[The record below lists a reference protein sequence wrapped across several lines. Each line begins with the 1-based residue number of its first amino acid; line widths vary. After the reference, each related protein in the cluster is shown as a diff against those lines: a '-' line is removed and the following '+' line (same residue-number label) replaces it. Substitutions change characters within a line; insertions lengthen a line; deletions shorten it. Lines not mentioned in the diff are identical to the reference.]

1 MNPIELFFGLL
12 LVAVAI
18 ALVAKRLDQPYP
30 IALVLGGLALSL
42 IPNVPRFR
50 LDPQV
55 VFLLFLPPILGE
67 AAYFTSWREFW
78 RYKRPIFLL
87 AFGLVTAT
95 SAAVAAVCAW
105 LIPGM
110 TWGLGFTLGAIVS
123 PPDAAA
129 ATSIT
134 RGLRLPRR
142 IVQILEGESLVNDAA
157 GLVIYRFAVAAVVT
171 GVFSW
176 QSASLTLLWV
186 TFGGA
191 GIGILTAKLYVKL
204 YPLLKDPEVEI
215 ISTFFLTYSS
225 YFIAEAVHASGVL
238 STVAAGLILGW
249 HAPSLFSAQTRI
261 RATAVWQ
268 SVIFVI
274 NALVFFLIGLQLPH
288 IWNEIRD
295 ESASRLALW
304 SALVVAAVMLVRLA
318 WMFPGAYLPRLLS
331 RRIRETEPQPP
342 WQWVVVTGWTGLRGV
357 VSLAAALALPFDFPK
372 RDLILLLSFA
382 VILATLLFQGLT
394 LRSVICWLGV
404 NDDGTSEVELLKARL
419 HVVERVVDR
428 VAAFEREQSVPATV
442 LERVRGY
449 HEDRLAVLRAQLA
462 NEVGAEAQENPGEF
476 NTLAE
481 QRLWWELAR
490 VERQA
495 VLDLRRQKLIGDEA
509 LHQIQNELDL
519 LEARLVPR

>member
-42 IPNVPRFR
+42 IPGVPRFR

-67 AAYFTSWREFW
+67 AAYFTSWRDFW
-78 RYKRPIFLL
+78 KYKRSIFML
-87 AFGLVTAT
+87 AFGLVAAT
-95 SAAVAAVCAW
+95 SAAVAAVCVY

-110 TWGLGFTLGAIVS
+110 NWATGFALGAIVS

-171 GVFSW
+171 GSFSW
-176 QSASLTLLWV
+176 QSASLSLLWV
-186 TFGGA
+186 AVGGSAIGLLLAFG
-191 GIGILTAKLYVKL
+191 YVRL

-215 ISTFFLTYSS
+215 LSTFFLTYSA

-238 STVAAGLILGW
+238 ATVAAGLILGW
-249 HAPSLFSAQTRI
+249 HAPTLFSAQTRI

-268 SVIFVI
+268 TLIFVI

-288 IWNEIRD
+288 IWNDIRD
-295 ESASRLALW
+295 EPAWQLARE
-304 SALVVAAVMLVRLA
+304 SALVIGAVILVRLA

-331 RRIRETEPQPP
+331 RRIRETEPKPP
-342 WQWVVVTGWTGLRGV
+342 WQWVVITGWTGLRGV
-357 VSLAAALALPFDFPK
+357 VSLAAALALPFEFPK

-382 VILATLLFQGLT
+382 VILATLILQGLS
-394 LRSVICWLGV
+394 LRSLICFLRV
-404 NDDGTSEVELLKARL
+404 NDDGASEAEILKARL
-419 HVVERVVDR
+419 HAVEQVVNRLASLAAEQQAPAAVLDR
-428 VAAFEREQSVPATV
+428 A
-442 LERVRGY
+442 RGY
-449 HEDRLAVLRAQLA
+449 HEDRLTVLRSQLA
-462 NEVGAEAQENPGEF
+462 NELGAEAQENPGEF
-476 NTLAE
+476 NTLTE
-481 QRLWWELAR
+481 QRIWWELAR

-495 VLDLRRQKLIGDEA
+495 VLDLRARRVIGDEA

>member
-42 IPNVPRFR
+42 LPGVPRFQ
-50 LDPQV
+50 LDPNV

-67 AAYFTSWREFW
+67 AAYFTSWRDFW
-78 RYKRPIFLL
+78 RYRRSILLL

-95 SAAVAAVCAW
+95 SAGVAAVCVY

-110 TWGLGFTLGAIVS
+110 NWATGFALGAIVS

-142 IVQILEGESLVNDAA
+142 IVQILEGESLVNDAS

-176 QSASLTLLWV
+176 TNAGLTLLWV
-186 TFGGA
+186 ALGGA
-191 GIGILTAKLYVKL
+191 GLGVALALLYVRL

-215 ISTFFLTYSS
+215 ISTFFLTYSA
-225 YFIAEAVHASGVL
+225 YFIAEAMHASGVL
-238 STVAAGLILGW
+238 ATVAAGLILGW
-249 HAPSLFSAQTRI
+249 HAPTLFSAQTRI

-268 SVIFVI
+268 TAIFVI

-288 IWNEIRD
+288 IWSSVQGLPIN
-295 ESASRLALW
+295 RLALW
-304 SALVVAAVMLVRLA
+304 SALVIGAVILIRLA
-318 WMFPGAYLPRLLS
+318 WIFPGAYLPRLLS
-331 RRIRETEPQPP
+331 RRIRETESKPP
-342 WQWVVVTGWTGLRGV
+342 WQWVMVTGWTGLRGV
-357 VSLAAALALPFDFPK
+357 VSLAAALALPLDFPQ

-394 LRSVICWLGV
+394 LRTLICWLRV
-404 NDDGTSEVELLKARL
+404 NDDGSSEAELLKARL
-419 HVVERVVDR
+419 HAVERVVEHLSRSDQ
-428 VAAFEREQSVPATV
+428 AAPAPV
-442 LERVRGY
+442 LERVRGF
-449 HEDRLAVLRAQLA
+449 HEDRLAVLRAQLS
-462 NEVGAEAQENPGEF
+462 EEIGAEAQKNPTAF

-490 VERQA
+490 VEREA
-495 VLDLRRQKLIGDEA
+495 VLDLRRRHVIGDEA